1 MSNKKITLSDIANE
15 IGVSVSTVSRTLK
28 QHPSQVKTRQEKKIF
43 KIAHSLGY
51 QKKSDLNNSRKTWR
65 ICFHHYDTFSQRLN
79 SIIKK
84 SFDKYG
90 QVELVFTDLSYDDFH
105 SMNFDG
111 VIYKSHPGTNKLKSI
126 KNIPVVRV
134 LGPVGEP
141 CGHDVVTYNNLLV
154 GKLAADKLIEC
165 GCKDFIWVAGFDNF
179 LSEERFF
186 GFQNA
191 MKNII
196 PEATIHEVTNFTSD
210 VAELL
215 KKVKKS
221 GNKKIGIFAVNDEVA
236 YSFYSGL
243 MGLGIMTHL
252 KDFVLIGCDN
262 RPESLKMYDIKPYTI
277 DLQLDKIGKIA
288 VEKIVNRKP
297 YSIYNPNT
305 YEPETILVTP
315 KLITP

>member
-1 MSNKKITLSDIANE
+1 MSNKKITLSDIASE
-15 IGVSVSTVSRTLK
+15 IGVSVSTVSRILK
-28 QHPSQVKTRQEKKIF
+28 QHPSQVKSRQEKKIF

-51 QKKSDLNNSRKTWR
+51 QKKSNLNNSKKTWR
-65 ICFHHYDTFSQRLN
+65 ICFPHYDTFSQRLS

-84 SFDKYG
+84 NFDKYG
-90 QVELVFTDLSYDDFH
+90 QAELIFTDLLYDGFD
-105 SMNFDG
+105 SINFDG
-111 VIYKSHPGTNKLKSI
+111 VIYKSHPRANKL

-141 CGHDVVTYNNLLV
+141 CEHDLVTYNNSLV
-154 GKLAADKLIEC
+154 GKLAADKLIEQ
-165 GCKDFIWVAGFDNF
+165 GCKEFIWVAGFDNF
-179 LSEERFF
+179 LAKERFF

-191 MKNII
+191 IKTII
-196 PEATIHEVTNFTSD
+196 PKATIHEVVNFTSD

-215 KKVKKS
+215 KKIKKS
-221 GNKKIGIFAVNDEVA
+221 ENKKIGIFAVNDEVA
-236 YSFYSGL
+236 HSFYSGL

-262 RPESLKMYDIKPYTI
+262 RPESLKLYDIKPYTI
-277 DLQLDKIGKIA
+277 DLRLDKIGKIA